1 MPTYTYQGN
10 GTISVEGVDGGSQLV
25 RKGESFATYKVM
37 PTNSDFVKTA
47 ETPHFPLVSV
57 YEAAFASPGTK
68 TGLLSCKILRLT
80 ASGDIVVKANHADNP
95 YPLSLIDGT
104 ALDIE
109 NHGEIESL
117 VFTGTG
123 TVKIEGF

>member
-1 MPTYTYQGN
+1 MPTYRNDGQS
-10 GTISVEGVDGGSQLV
+10 SVYIESLEGKVSVFPGRSVQ
-25 RKGESFATYKVM
+25 TYKILGSPFIKV
-37 PTNSDFVKTA
+37 A
-47 ETPHFPLVSV
+47 EAPYFPLVSV
-57 YEAAFASPGTK
+57 YESAFASPGTK
-68 TGLLSCKILRLT
+68 TGLLSCKVIRLT
-80 ASGDIVVKANHADNP
+80 ASGDITVKANHADNP
-95 YPLSLIDGT
+95 YPLALIDGT